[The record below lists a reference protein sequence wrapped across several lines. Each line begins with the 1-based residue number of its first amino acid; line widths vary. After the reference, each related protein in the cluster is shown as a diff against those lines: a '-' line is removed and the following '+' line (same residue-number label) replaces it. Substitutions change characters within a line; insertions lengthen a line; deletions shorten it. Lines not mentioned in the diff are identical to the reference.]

1 MNTRLLGSVLVLC
14 LSLAFTGGL
23 FAQDDV
29 KSTVTSIEKKLWEAW
44 KNNEKTA
51 FEEHLADNTVS
62 INPQGV
68 SAGKEAAI
76 RDMTATPC
84 EVRGFSFSDWQV
96 HQLSSETVLVTY
108 KAKQDATCGGHKVPT
123 DVVASSI
130 YVKKDGKWLA
140 ASHQETPL
148 MEPGTAKAE

>member
-1 MNTRLLGSVLVLC
+1 MNTRWLGSVLVVC
-14 LSLAFTGGL
+14 LAFAFSNGL

-29 KSTVTSIEKKLWEAW
+29 KSTVTTIEKNLWEAW
-44 KNNEKTA
+44 KNNETGP
-51 FEEHLADNTVS
+51 FREHLADNSVS

-68 SAGKEAAI
+68 SAGKEEAI
-76 RDMTATPC
+76 KSMTATPC

-96 HQLSSETVLVTY
+96 HELSGDTVIVTY
-108 KAKQDATCGGHKVPT
+108 KAKQDATCGGTKIPA
-123 DVVASSI
+123 DVVASSV